1 MQMTITG
8 FLQAAPTPPGQTPTT
23 GGAPEGEFPEML
35 AEASVAG
42 AIGQLEAILA
52 EFVSLGKATEG
63 AGETAEAVQP
73 GAKAEDWDKKLN
85 IVAAEALGIQLIA
98 VPETLDEATTKPE
111 TGKASPDAAE
121 LPVGLPLTS
130 DVASTPAAAAVV
142 APAVTPAASSDERTE
157 TIFVRTP
164 FGPAAIHRKS
174 ANVGIEPQDAEKIA
188 VEVTT
193 AKSPTDSAEPLVRTD
208 VKPENFAPAI
218 AAETINSPHFARPAE
233 SAKLAEKA
241 ERVANKLI
249 SFLQDAGVSSE
260 RANQIVQSVKSF
272 VESNTGIGREV
283 TLASVAASLQSNE
296 LPKPIRTALEKL
308 NASVNARTETRSTTP
323 TVSLES
329 AVAVE
334 QKAVQPAIRTLDA
347 SPLQTALK
355 ASGLEAVTDAA
366 AELEPNAHLAL
377 DDSASLTNE
386 ILRSQAAPH
395 RAPDVVIREKLEAL
409 PLADR
414 IINEVRKW
422 MEDGNGKKIT
432 VRLDPPELGSLSVT
446 VRTIG
451 SRVETTILASN
462 LEVRAWLD
470 NNRNDLVSALAK
482 GGLEL
487 GSMNVGADARQQS
500 QGQRTDTAIHPPMW
514 RPEPVEPIE
523 TPRYQSQWKRSA
535 LDYSV

>member
-1 MQMTITG
+1 MEMAITG
-8 FLQAAPTPPGQTPTT
+8 FLQAAPTQTGQAPAT
-23 GGAPEGEFPEML
+23 GGAAEGEFPEML

-52 EFVSLGKATEG
+52 EFASLGNETEG
-63 AGETAEAVQP
+63 TGERTEVVQP

-85 IVAAEALGIQLIA
+85 IVAAEALGVQQMAI
-98 VPETLDEATTKPE
+98 PETLDEATTKPE
-111 TGKASPDAAE
+111 TVNSALE
-121 LPVGLPLTS
+121 LPLTS
-130 DVASTPAAAAVV
+130 DVASTLAPAAVV
-142 APAVTPAASSDERTE
+142 ASVLAPVAASDERTE

-164 FGPAAIHRKS
+164 FGPAAINRKS
-174 ANVGIEPQDAEKIA
+174 ANVGIEPQDAEKIS
-188 VEVTT
+188 VEATT
-193 AKSPTDSAEPLVRTD
+193 AEHPTDSAEPFVRAD
-208 VKPENFAPAI
+208 VKSDNFAPAI
-218 AAETINSPHFARPAE
+218 AAETIKSPHFARPAE
-233 SAKLAEKA
+233 SAKISEKA
-241 ERVANKLI
+241 ERIANKLI

-260 RANQIVQSVKSF
+260 RANQIVQSAKSF

-296 LPKPIRTALEKL
+296 LPKPIRAALEKL

-355 ASGLEAVTDAA
+355 ASGLEAVTEAA

-386 ILRSQAAPH
+386 ILRSQAASH
-395 RAPDVVIREKLEAL
+395 RAPDVVVREKLEVL

-523 TPRYQSQWKRSA
+523 TPRYQPQWKRSA